1 MNNENKGIHPT
12 GVSSRVWIALVA
24 LCVANVV
31 AHLMV
36 MPSLPGQI
44 PTHWG
49 ANGAVDGWGPS
60 WMASALGV
68 LPLVLLAMF
77 CVVPRIDPKGEAYR
91 TSGKVYQGFVIAFT
105 LFMCVISW
113 LGELTVWGV
122 VPAVGSVN
130 VLISGVVGLLFIG
143 VGNYLPRVKQNYT
156 LGIKTPWALANPEN
170 WRRTQRFGGA
180 CFMVLGFGLIVM
192 GVAGSVLSSEV
203 VAAVIAV
210 LAFGSVGAVYVYSY
224 LLWRKSQRAARY
236 GCGKLAYAVHSMFRG
251 NFSQVVLGGMGNHAP
266 FSLRFR
272 AGFSI
277 SFPLRRNKNRET
289 AGRKDKTGK
298 WRSLST
304 RCIRLVRPMATR

>member
-1 MNNENKGIHPT
+1 MAGLWALQTLKVIRMNNENKGIHPT

-36 MPSLPGQI
+36 MPSLPAQI

-68 LPLVLLAMF
+68 LPLALLAMF

-91 TSGKVYQGFVIAFT
+91 TSGKFYQGFVIAFT
-105 LFMCVISW
+105 LFMCAISW

-156 LGIKTPWALANPEN
+156 LGIKTPWALADPEN
-170 WRRTQRFGGA
+170 WRRTQRFWRRLLYGA
-180 CFMVLGFGLIVM
+180 GYWPDCDGRG
-192 GVAGSVLSSEV
+192 
-203 VAAVIAV
+203 
-210 LAFGSVGAVYVYSY
+210 
-224 LLWRKSQRAARY
+224 RQRA
-236 GCGKLAYAVHSMFRG
+236 F
-251 NFSQVVLGGMGNHAP
+251 
-266 FSLRFR
+266 
-272 AGFSI
+272 
-277 SFPLRRNKNRET
+277 E
-289 AGRKDKTGK
+289 
-298 WRSLST
+298 
-304 RCIRLVRPMATR
+304 